1 MGQKFAAFDAQGNIT
16 AFYDS
21 IDSPVPQG
29 VPVIE
34 ISNEQWLAML
44 EGQASGKRLVID
56 ASGQPSILP
65 PLPLTPS
72 QIIARNTQHRDAL
85 LRQAGIALAPLQM
98 AVALGDATDD
108 EKEAARH
115 WVAFT
120 RAVKAVDLTV
130 AEPVWPAEPEVGLSS

>member
-34 ISNEQWLAML
+34 ISNEQWLGML
-44 EGQASGKRLVID
+44 EAQASGKRLVID

-65 PLPLTPS
+65 PLPPTPA
-72 QIIARNTQHRDAL
+72 QIVAGNTQRRDAL
-85 LRQAGIALAPLQM
+85 LRQAGTALAPLQM

-108 EKEAARH
+108 EKEAARR

-120 RAVKAVDLTV
+120 RAVKAVDLAV
-130 AEPVWPAEPEVGLSS
+130 AEPVWPTEPEIGLSS

>member
-34 ISNEQWLAML
+34 ISNEQWLGML
-44 EGQASGKRLVID
+44 EAQASGNRLVID

-65 PLPLTPS
+65 PLPPTPA
-72 QIIARNTQHRDAL
+72 QIVAGNTQRRDAL
-85 LRQAGIALAPLQM
+85 LRQAGTALAPLQM

-108 EKEAARH
+108 EKEAARR

-120 RAVKAVDLTV
+120 RAVKAVDLAV
-130 AEPVWPAEPEVGLSS
+130 AEPVWPTEPEIGLSS